1 LQGNGVF
8 GWLKSGLNGKRV
20 ASNSLATALFEHLSN
35 SNSLIYAIGDI
46 HGCADLLGKMLDEI
60 IQNHKTN
67 ENSLKIIV
75 LGDMIDRGPATS
87 EALEMILAWINTPPR
102 PLEMHVVK
110 GNHEQMFL
118 DFLSDPEK
126 NGPFWLRNGGVET
139 LKSYGL
145 RLPSQNLSAKEL
157 RLAHRQALAAIPP
170 RHITLLQSAKSLL
183 ISPDYVFCHA
193 CIDATLSLQQ
203 QDQQTLLW
211 SRKFPADDEEYSGPI
226 IVHGHEPHKLPV
238 AARHHINVDT
248 GAYATGVLTA
258 VRIDGSQRNFLSVSN
273 DRREARR
280 A

>member
-1 LQGNGVF
+1 VF
-8 GWLKSGLNGKRV
+8 GWLKSGLNGNRV
-20 ASNSLATALFEHLSN
+20 ASNSLATALFDHLSSTN
-35 SNSLIYAIGDI
+35 TLIYAIGDI
-46 HGCADLLGKMLDEI
+46 HGCADLLGKMLDQI
-60 IQNHKTN
+60 IQNPRTN
-67 ENSLKIIV
+67 QKLLKIIV
-75 LGDMIDRGPATS
+75 LGDMIDRGPASS
-87 EALEMILAWINTPPR
+87 EALEMILAWIDTPPR
-102 PLEMHVVK
+102 PLEMHVLK

-211 SRKFPADDEEYSGPI
+211 SRKFPPDDEDYTGPV